1 MKHLLSKLML
11 LLVLLRYA
19 VVSGLMNIKSTSV
32 IPV

>member
-11 LLVLLRYA
+11 LLVFLRYA
-19 VVSGLMNIKSTSV
+19 VVSVLMNITTSV